1 MSNLIIFLRI
11 KNPIQDSFKMIGIF
25 AIVSLPK
32 KNNSANWVTPLKK
45 Q

>member
-32 KNNSANWVTPLKK
+32 KKIIVPIELLH
-45 Q
+45 